1 MNAFQIDHGRIDRV
15 GFPEIIYGASKTTP
29 VIVQILHEY
38 QNRNANALVT
48 KVQPEKGRDLLE
60 HFPEAHF
67 DELSA
72 TFLLEYDEEKL
83 IKGEIAVIAAG
94 TSDLFIANE
103 VYYTLAYLGLQA
115 DRVIDIGVAGLHRL
129 LEKLEQLQQFKVLV
143 VVAGFEG
150 ALPTVIGGLLPQPI
164 IAVPASVG
172 YGVAGGGQAALS
184 SMLAS
189 CANGISVMNIDNGCG
204 AALAAFRILR
214 QISKG

>member
-1 MNAFQIDHGRIDRV
+1 MNAFQIDHGRRDRV

-29 VIVQILHEY
+29 VIGQILREY
-38 QNRNANALVT
+38 QGRDANALVT
-48 KVQPEKGRDLLE
+48 KVQPEKGLALLKD
-60 HFPEAHF
+60 FPQAHF

-72 TFLLEYDEEKL
+72 TFLLEYDEAKLEKG
-83 IKGEIAVIAAG
+83 KVAVVAAG

-115 DRVIDIGVAGLHRL
+115 ERVIDIGVAGLYRL
-129 LEKLEQLQQFKVLV
+129 LEKIEFLSQFEVLV

-172 YGVAGGGQAALS
+172 YGVAEGGQAALS

-189 CANGISVMNIDNGCG
+189 CANGITVMNIDNGCG

-214 QISKG
+214 QISKR